1 MVEELR
7 QVFELAEHKPEDVQ
21 RHIAELIKLELE
33 ERNWETLVGSDRGQE
48 TLERL
53 AAEAR
58 DEIARGDVEE
68 GGWE

>member
-7 QVFELAEHKPEDVQ
+7 QVFELAEHEPEDVQ